1 MNAQTY
7 SSGFDPFNEPIQIKV
22 EDESSGDNKI
32 DNKFDLPRFD
42 VENGF
47 IDAQPPKAVAPKKR
61 ATKTKTKIKREKKP
75 KLFSP
80 NKKEKR
86 KRSVKKI
93 EAENVKNNDS
103 EIGEIASF
111 NDDYYNSI
119 QQKNKIQFNPLA
131 IQPFETT
138 AIPEFFTGSSTKTPA
153 RYQLIRNKIVNMW
166 NNTKPLYL
174 SKSKIRQLLKSCGD
188 VNSVGRIH
196 DFLEENGW
204 INSGRVF
211 GKYIRTKQ
219 SHSVKERDVF
229 SVTHV
234 EINNAT
240 LLLMDLHCRLFE
252 NCIGLI
258 SGTSSKEAISLSEI
272 FPLNT
277 PYDYPSTHSVVAVYH
292 GSDVV
297 VPKEFEESFKNWEIE
312 IIYNRTNSSFRFIT
326 KDGDLTEVAYV
337 EVNKAVPLKESNP
350 IYKHLI
356 KEYCAKQ
363 L

>member
-1 MNAQTY
+1 MNAQTC
-7 SSGFDPFNEPIQIKV
+7 SSGFDPFIK
-22 EDESSGDNKI
+22 SSQKNGDPGSGRDKKI
-32 DNKFDLPRFD
+32 DNKFYFPMCDL
-42 VENGF
+42 ENDF
-47 IDAQPPKAVAPKKR
+47 IDTQPPKTVAPKKK
-61 ATKTKTKIKREKKP
+61 ATKTKIKREKKP
-75 KLFSP
+75 KLYSP

-86 KRSVKKI
+86 KRLIKKKV
-93 EAENVKNNDS
+93 NKDTKQNGS

-111 NDDYYNSI
+111 NDDYYNKISP
-119 QQKNKIQFNPLA
+119 KNKIQFNPLT
-131 IQPFETT
+131 IQPFETI
-138 AIPEFFTGSSTKTPA
+138 AIPEFFTESSTKTPA
-153 RYQLIRNKIVNMW
+153 RYQYIRNKIVSMW
-166 NNTKPLYL
+166 NNTKPFYL
-174 SKSKIRQLLKSCGD
+174 SKSKVRQLLTSCGD

-219 SHSVKERDVF
+219 SHSTKERNFF

-234 EINNAT
+234 DINSET

-258 SGTSSKEAISLSEI
+258 SGVSSKETIKLSEI

-277 PYDYPSTHSVVAVYH
+277 PYDYPSIQSVVAVYH

-297 VPKEFEESFKNWEIE
+297 IPNEFEKNFKNWEIE
-312 IIYNRTNSSFRFIT
+312 IIYNRINSSFRFIT
-326 KDGDLTEVAYV
+326 RDSDSTEVAYV
-337 EVNKAVPLKESNP
+337 KVNKSVPLKESNP